1 MFLAKKY
8 LQAKFFSNFEHCKK
22 ELVPSGIEPED
33 GPTVIETKAAGVTVK
48 IVDPAI
54 VPTEAATVTVPVL
67 ML

>member
-1 MFLAKKY
+1 V
-8 LQAKFFSNFEHCKK
+8 
-22 ELVPSGIEPED
+22 VPSGIEPED
-33 GPTVIETKAAGVTVK
+33 GPTVIETNAAGVTVK